1 MSGDSSPDDDPD
13 DATEAEGESP
23 GLTDDELERIRK
35 FARLDE
41 DERSPSILVPDD
53 APGPRAENG
62 ARANGGTRTGATA
75 QTCITMRERMRE
87 AETVREVMED
97 YPSTHTSEV
106 MRHVYGECEH
116 SHSVAPTASPQIGEE
131 ECRKFR
137 EHYAEG
143 NEVSEIADTFY
154 RSDNTVT
161 RHIFGRC
168 SHAADP
174 RTTSVSMVLSW
185 ECDRLRRT
193 YTGNEKVSV
202 AGAATAMRLR
212 AEVAATHLFG
222 YCECE
227 GDEDPAGQVEEWE

>member
-1 MSGDSSPDDDPD
+1 MSGDSSPDDDADEP
-13 DATEAEGESP
+13 AEESH
-23 GLTDDELERIRK
+23 GLTEDELDRIRE

-41 DERSPSILVPDD
+41 EDRSPSILVPDD

-62 ARANGGTRTGATA
+62 AGNGGTRTGATA

-97 YPSTHTSEV
+97 YPRTHTSEV

-116 SHSVAPTASPQIGEE
+116 SHGVAPTASPQIGEE

-168 SHAADP
+168 SHPGDP

-212 AEVAATHLFG
+212 PEVAATHMFG
-222 YCECE
+222 YCDCE